1 MATLQRFVSIAFRW
15 TMDSLEQLRCIAQV
29 GNRSKAD
36 SHTVLVSERAIER
49 GIANKTA
56 ASSRKKTTKEAKG
69 ARA

>member
-1 MATLQRFVSIAFRW
+1 
-15 TMDSLEQLRCIAQV
+15 MDSLEQLRRIAQV
-29 GNRSKAD
+29 GNRSKAN